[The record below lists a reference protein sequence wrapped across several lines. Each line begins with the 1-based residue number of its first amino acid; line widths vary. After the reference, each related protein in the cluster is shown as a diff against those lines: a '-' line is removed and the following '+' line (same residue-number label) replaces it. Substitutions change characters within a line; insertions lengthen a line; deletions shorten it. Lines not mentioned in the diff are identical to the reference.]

1 MRLMAAGQR
10 ADRLDTDIGCE
21 DEEGNGDQLLG
32 SSLRRVRAK
41 ARAGEQPQDDKTRDR
56 LDQRVGAEADQGDRA
71 RGKTG
76 ADGDRGLKNVV
87 ANAAPRQPA
96 RLMLEPSPLDERIAD
111 RRRMRRCELDQL
123 VAQRAASI
131 GACEASVAS
140 STPSSSSTPTSL
152 SE

>member
-1 MRLMAAGQR
+1 MAAGQR
-10 ADRLDTDIGCE
+10 ADRLDTDIGGE

-32 SSLRRVRAK
+32 SSLRPVRAE
-41 ARAGEQPQDDKTRDR
+41 ARTGEQPQDDKTRDR

-76 ADGDRGLKNVV
+76 ADGNRGLKDVV
-87 ANAAPRQPA
+87 ADAAPRQRA
-96 RLMLEPSPLDERIAD
+96 RLMLEPSPLDERLAD